1 MNLKSILGISFT
13 FTLVKYIP
21 LILNFLRSI
30 LIASVLG
37 PNSLGE
43 YALIILVLEYLN
55 YSNLGVFF
63 SMNREVAISLDKV
76 QKKEYIQKV
85 INNSVS
91 FALVA
96 ALIISS
102 IILLL
107 NLLTRVYLPAV
118 ILNYLPH
125 IISIMILFQLKTFF
139 LTYFRLFDKYL
150 QINLLEVFSTCIVL
164 ACIYFSINDFGIDG
178 ILLST
183 IFGNLIVMIFMISVF
198 REFKF
203 SITLD
208 VIKPL
213 VIAGIPMLFFNLLV
227 TLMIGIDRIAVAS
240 VMNTSTNALGIYH
253 FGYLFSMGIFT
264 AFNAVAFL
272 FIPKFFKQYHNEVE
286 DRDDVELIIKQ
297 TSLTEIIV
305 TLLSVVGIFAVPLF
319 ITLFLPEYIASI
331 KVTQLLLFSYII
343 NATAFFAS
351 THLLANDMQM
361 RIMPLIM
368 IVVFFSYFLNLYVLD
383 LGLGLYGVALA
394 SSLAFGT
401 YGLGVFCLYLQ
412 SEKKPLL
419 TNIIRVYWRL
429 VLFFLVSVFVIWEDL
444 PLYYLLVLFIII
456 YGLKIRYFWIN
467 YSNLLFDNL
476 KIR

>member
-1 MNLKSILGISFT
+1 
-13 FTLVKYIP
+13 
-21 LILNFLRSI
+21 
-30 LIASVLG
+30 
-37 PNSLGE
+37 
-43 YALIILVLEYLN
+43 
-55 YSNLGVFF
+55 
-63 SMNREVAISLDKV
+63 
-76 QKKEYIQKV
+76 
-85 INNSVS
+85 
-91 FALVA
+91 
-96 ALIISS
+96 
-102 IILLL
+102 
-107 NLLTRVYLPAV
+107 
-118 ILNYLPH
+118 
-125 IISIMILFQLKTFF
+125 
-139 LTYFRLFDKYL
+139 
-150 QINLLEVFSTCIVL
+150 L

-429 VLFFLVSVFVIWEDL
+429 ALFFLVSVFVIWEDL